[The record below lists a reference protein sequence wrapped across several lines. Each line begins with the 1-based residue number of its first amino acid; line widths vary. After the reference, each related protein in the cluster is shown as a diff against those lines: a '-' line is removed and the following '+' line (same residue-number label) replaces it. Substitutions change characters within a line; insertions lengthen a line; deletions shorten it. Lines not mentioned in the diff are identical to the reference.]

1 VSIGAV
7 IRAPTLRPFPLITE
21 LSNIPRISDAT
32 SETQLSELEE
42 FWDSEMAR
50 IGEEGAEDWEKWYPS
65 GKRGISASCGVEL
78 AKPNVVQ
85 LDPYCQWSFNEI
97 QRNHSSLLLAKSSDQ
112 VADIDPF
119 ATVLFSDV

>member
-7 IRAPTLRPFPLITE
+7 IRAPTLRAFLLITE
-21 LSNIPRISDAT
+21 LSNIPQISDAT
-32 SETQLSELEE
+32 SETRLSELEE

-50 IGEEGAEDWEKWYPS
+50 IGEEGAEGWEKWYAS

-85 LDPYCQWSFNEI
+85 LDPYCQWSFNET
-97 QRNHSSLLLAKSSDQ
+97 Q
-112 VADIDPF
+112 
-119 ATVLFSDV
+119 